1 MEYHCP
7 MCVYVT
13 RYHKDF
19 CIHIVRVHKNDPRFI
34 VYCQI
39 GQCAF
44 STKVWNSYKQHISK
58 YHRNV
63 CINDLAYNGN
73 NDLNDQEGDEPA
85 EENNLN
91 MENPLFFNAGY
102 LLSLESQHNISQ
114 SAINI
119 IAENTSELIQMY
131 VNIWIYIE
139 RKLRMKFK
147 LGELKK

>member
-44 STKVWNSYKQHISK
+44 STKVWNSYKQHISIIDMF
-58 YHRNV
+58 V
-63 CINDLAYNGN
+63 LMIL
-73 NDLNDQEGDEPA
+73 LT
-85 EENNLN
+85 
-91 MENPLFFNAGY
+91 METMILMIKKEMK
-102 LLSLESQHNISQ
+102 LS
-114 SAINI
+114 
-119 IAENTSELIQMY
+119 
-131 VNIWIYIE
+131 
-139 RKLRMKFK
+139 RKIT
-147 LGELKK
+147 